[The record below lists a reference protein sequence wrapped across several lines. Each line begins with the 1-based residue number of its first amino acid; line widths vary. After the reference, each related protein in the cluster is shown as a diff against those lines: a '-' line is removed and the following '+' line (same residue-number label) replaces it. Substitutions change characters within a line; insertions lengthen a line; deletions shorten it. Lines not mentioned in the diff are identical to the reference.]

1 MGQKLVWDDKRKK
14 LVSVMELNER
24 LSMEKEEKERK
35 RLEQMSIDTVERN
48 KRCSERTAEEQR
60 KRREQMS
67 IDTVERNERR
77 SGMGS
82 PHEPNEVGRG

>member
-14 LVSVMELNER
+14 FVSVMELNER

-48 KRCSERTAEEQR
+48 ERH
-60 KRREQMS
+60 
-67 IDTVERNERR
+67 

-82 PHEPNEVGRG
+82 PHEPSEVGRGGEEERPPKRRSFCPLGEN